1 MAVWDGPCRT
11 FSNAPHDDPTTF
23 AEAAPR
29 LPVAV
34 SEIGLPRAGFIWGMS
49 AEVASIAGTNETMSA
64 APDFRAPAFHARR
77 RPEYPALAWVFEL
90 EGGGDERRPAAHV
103 GRDVELFDR
112 GLVEGCWDGPFEQ
125 YDFRGRINFF
135 GSGAVRAEDGTW
147 WFCPP
152 RHTFEAL
159 WVLGRD
165 GRQPLVSTSL
175 PALLAHAGLRLDPHY
190 PGCTRAL
197 GTLVAGVDA
206 AEDLVWRSEAHEA
219 TLYRMLFH
227 DFAPVG
233 GALPPRTVRPR
244 EPAAFDT
251 FGSYR
256 DHLVGTMRLLFA
268 NAADPGRSA
277 RSRACSPPPRAATTR
292 RR

>member
-1 MAVWDGPCRT
+1 
-11 FSNAPHDDPTTF
+11 
-23 AEAAPR
+23 
-29 LPVAV
+29 
-34 SEIGLPRAGFIWGMS
+34 MS
-49 AEVASIAGTNETMSA
+49 AEMASIAGTNETMSA
-64 APDFRAPAFHARR
+64 APDFRASAFHAQR
-77 RPEYPALAWVFEL
+77 RPEYPALAWVFDL
-90 EGGGDERRPAAHV
+90 EGGGAGAAAAHV

-112 GLVEGCWDGPFEQ
+112 GLIEGCWDGPFEQ

-135 GSGAVRAEDGTW
+135 GSGAVRAEDETW

-165 GRQPLVSTSL
+165 GRRPLVSNSL
-175 PALLAHAGLRLDPHY
+175 PTLLAHAGLRLDPRY
-190 PGCTRAL
+190 PGYTRAL

-206 AEDLVWRSEAHEA
+206 AENLVWRSEAHEA

-227 DFAPVG
+227 DFALVG

-244 EPAAFDT
+244 ELAAFDT
-251 FGSYR
+251 FESYL

-268 NAADPGRSA
+268 NAAEQG
-277 RSRACSPPPRAATTR
+277 R
-292 RR
+292 RRPFPRVLSSSSRGYDSPAVTALAARARAR